1 MTLVSH
7 GRYTIDAAD
16 SKTVGRLDQGESV
29 FFLRQLEYIDTQAY
43 MVKYPALMGRRLLPS
58 ISVPS
63 TMHAYTYGQ
72 YKEYGIGKLIA
83 NMGDDLPMVNVAG
96 SQFTSRIV
104 PIGDAYGYDIFEIQ
118 AAAATG
124 FPLDALKAQ
133 AARYACEVGVDYLL
147 AAGTMPDGTTITGVL
162 GLYNQTGTTPYTPI
176 TKQLGGTNWGTLQAP
191 NATGDEVAADI
202 MGIAANL
209 YAVTKQIWQKFKII
223 LPVAQYNYAIQK
235 RLGSVSDTT
244 ALAFAMANCPYI
256 ESIEPWWNA
265 PANTMVAFPNDPV
278 AVGAIVSQEWT
289 PEPPQARNLMWIIN
303 SYMKTGGVVSKYPV
317 AISYGVGI

>member
-16 SKTVGRLDQGESV
+16 TKTVGRLDQGESA

-43 MVKYPALMGRRLLPS
+43 MVKYPALMGRRLIPA
-58 ISVPS
+58 INIPS
-63 TMHAYTYGQ
+63 TMHAYTYAQ
-72 YKEYGIGKLIA
+72 FQNYGVGKLIA
-83 NMGDDLPMVNVAG
+83 NAADDLPMVEVAG
-96 SQFTSRIV
+96 KQFTSRIV

-118 AAAATG
+118 AAAASG
-124 FPLDALKAQ
+124 FPLDPLLAQ

-147 AAGTMPDGTTITGVL
+147 AQGAMPDGTVIQGVL
-162 GLYNQTGTTPYTPI
+162 GLYNQPGTTTYTPI
-176 TKQLGGTNWGTLQAP
+176 TKQLGGTSWGTLQAP
-191 NATGDEVAADI
+191 NATGDEVAADL

-209 YAVTKQIWQKFKII
+209 YAVTKQIWAKFKII

-244 ALAFAMANCPYI
+244 ALQFAMNNCPYI

-265 PANTMVAFPNDPV
+265 AANTMVAFPNDPV
-278 AVGAIVSQEWT
+278 AVGALVTQEWT
-289 PEPPQARNLMWIIN
+289 PEPPQARNLKWIIN
-303 SYMKTGGVVSKYPV
+303 SFMKTGGVVSKYPV
-317 AISYGVGI
+317 AISYGTGI